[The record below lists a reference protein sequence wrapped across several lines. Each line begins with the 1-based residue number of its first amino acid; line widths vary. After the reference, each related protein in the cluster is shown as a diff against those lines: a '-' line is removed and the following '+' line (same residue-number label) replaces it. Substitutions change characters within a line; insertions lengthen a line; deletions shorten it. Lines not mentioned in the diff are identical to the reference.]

1 MSVQCPQVRE
11 IKETKG
17 ESIGELYH
25 SLSFSLIE
33 LMLKEPDYQVYLTI
47 HRVCDVCFYDQTGCG
62 NKMFCSF
69 CQIQFVHLVSL
80 VVTVEFCTIVD
91 FVNFLIFQVGVSLA
105 YYNLKS
111 ELPTQSSVIA
121 WSRPAE
127 LRPQTATKRQATT
140 VHSSAFHLP
149 KAEAFLLTIPLP
161 KALDELLADLR
172 ATIGSPQSPAVI
184 EATSLLPAET
194 AL

>member
-1 MSVQCPQVRE
+1 MCAFMIKLDVATKCFAAFVRFNF
-11 IKETKG
+11 G
-17 ESIGELYH
+17 
-25 SLSFSLIE
+25 
-33 LMLKEPDYQVYLTI
+33 
-47 HRVCDVCFYDQTGCG
+47 
-62 NKMFCSF
+62 
-69 CQIQFVHLVSL
+69 HLVSL

-121 WSRPAE
+121 WSHPAE
-127 LRPQTATKRQATT
+127 LHPQTATKRQATT